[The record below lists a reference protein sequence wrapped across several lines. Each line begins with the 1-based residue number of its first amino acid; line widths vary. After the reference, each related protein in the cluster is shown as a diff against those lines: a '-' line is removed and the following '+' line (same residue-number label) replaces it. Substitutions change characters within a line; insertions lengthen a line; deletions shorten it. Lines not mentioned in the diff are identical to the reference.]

1 MKVNKKV
8 IAMMIVPIMLTLSG
22 AMAYS
27 AFTGLSTTNVAAG
40 AGTLTYSENI
50 NLVNY
55 FSQNTN
61 MTAMMGSNSYTLS
74 NHAGFDPSNGEF
86 NYLSPSLYLGSVGP
100 VSYNDY
106 HQLATLNVSNL
117 APGNWVEANLTIV
130 NQGSVGF
137 IVGPLTISVNT
148 TNHVYTN
155 TYLEQEPSVSS
166 FMAGEYNQSS
176 GMNYI
181 AFSTQG
187 NYSHSIDV
195 GGSYTISV
203 YLGLGIGSDNDFE
216 ENTVPFV
223 ISANITSDP

>member
-1 MKVNKKV
+1 MNKKV

-27 AFTGLSTTNVAAG
+27 AFTGSITNDVGAG

-61 MTAMMGSNSYTLS
+61 MTAQMGTNSYVLS
-74 NHAGFDPSNGEF
+74 DHAGFNPSNGAF
-86 NYLSPSLYLGSVGP
+86 NYLTSPLKLGSVGP
-100 VSYNDY
+100 VTYTDY
-106 HQLATLNVSNL
+106 HQLATLNVSNM

-137 IVGPLTISVNT
+137 IVGPVTISVNS
-148 TNHVYTN
+148 TNHDYTG
-155 TYLEQEPSVSS
+155 TYYEQEPSVSA
-166 FMAGEYNQSS
+166 FMSGEYNQSS

-181 AFSTQG
+181 AFSTQ
-187 NYSHSIDV
+187 NTYSPSINV

-203 YLGLGIGSDNDFE
+203 YLGLGIGSDNEFE
-216 ENTVPFV
+216 ENIVPFV
-223 ISANITSDP
+223 ISASITSDP